1 MEVYMV
7 LPFKNVSCLNDLY
20 NLRCF
25 VRIDNKGKF
34 AGNPGLL
41 AQT

>member
-20 NLRCF
+20 NQTWF
-25 VRIDNKGKF
+25 VWIDNKGKI
-34 AGNPGLL
+34 AGNPGLF